1 MKKHIRIAWS
11 LALLLASCRTETEEY
26 KARGPEYFPLRVGS
40 ERFYMYDSVSY
51 SRLTASIR
59 YYSFRIRE
67 VVKDSFVDQAGNITY
82 RLEQYESRD
91 TGRSFSFRALHTV
104 NADAYGI
111 QRVEQNR
118 RNLVLSFP
126 IRNLRS
132 WYPYFY
138 WNDSFQTSARF
149 QYTGVNK
156 PYANNWMTIQD
167 AVWVKQQYDS
177 TFIFVREAREIY
189 GRNTG
194 LLYKLKKDIDLQV
207 MDEPDGHVVT
217 WQLYRYYP

>member
-1 MKKHIRIAWS
+1 MKSAFLII
-11 LALLLASCRTETEEY
+11 LPLLLFVASCRTETEEY
-26 KARGPEYFPLRVGS
+26 RARGLEYFPLRVGS
-40 ERFYMYDSVSY
+40 ERLYMYDSVSY

-67 VVKDSFVDQAGNITY
+67 VVKDSFTDQAGKIAY

-91 TGRSFSFRALHTV
+91 TGRSYQFRALHIV
-104 NADAYGI
+104 NTDAYGV
-111 QRVEQNR
+111 QRVEDNR

-132 WYPYFY
+132 WYPYFF

-156 PYANNWMTIQD
+156 PYANDWITTPD

-189 GRNTG
+189 GKNTG
-194 LLYKLKKDIDLQV
+194 LVFRLKKNIDLQV